1 MYRQEETETNRIK
14 ETHILYKHTHTHVYD
29 FTEMQNSMTELKSNV
44 SVTTINKYRWF

>member
-29 FTEMQNSMTELKSNV
+29 FTEMQNSMTTEVKCISHD
-44 SVTTINKYRWF
+44 NK